1 MKRKRSDI
9 VVETLLAGDE
19 AAAYRALHADITA
32 VLKPRDITERLL
44 VQDYVDDS
52 WAIQRMRRYIAGL
65 QMEALRNRIQHRIH
79 SSCDNNQY
87 GKELVQKAAM
97 NDAKAVA
104 EVKELLG
111 PLEFQAILAN
121 AYKDEIETLE
131 RFDRLIANAEDR
143 RDSVRHELER
153 WRSRPADQ
161 VPDAGAE
168 AVRPQTL
175 SAAA

>member
-32 VLKPRDITERLL
+32 VLKPQDITERLL

-65 QMEALRNRIQHRIH
+65 QMEALRNRIQHRVH
-79 SSCDNNQY
+79 SSYDNNKY
-87 GKELVQKAAM
+87 GKELVQKAAT

-111 PLEFQAILAN
+111 PLEFQAVLAN
-121 AYKDEIETLE
+121 AYMDEIETLE

-153 WRSRPADQ
+153 WRSRPAGE